1 MLALAHS
8 QALVGID
15 GHPVE
20 VEADVASS
28 NTASFTIVG
37 LPDQGVRE
45 ARERVRSGIHAS
57 GFDFPYDRVTV
68 NLAPGSLRKLGAR
81 HDLAIAASL
90 LGATGQLPKARV
102 ARALL
107 LGELAL
113 DGRVRPVPG
122 ALLAAETARQT
133 GLETVICALSTARE
147 AALVSEVQVIGV
159 ETLVEAALWLRG
171 ELVLDVAEPAESSVG
186 WDGLELADVRGQ
198 PLARR
203 ALELAAVGGHSLLFV
218 GPPGVGKTMLARRLT
233 SILPDLDRHRAL
245 AVTRIH
251 SAAGLLTPGGGISLR
266 PPFRAPH
273 HGASAAAL
281 AGGGAGPQPGEV
293 TLAHGGVLFL
303 DELSEFTRP
312 ALEALR
318 QPLEDGEVTI
328 ARVAGRAR
336 FPADVQLVAAT
347 NPCPCGGL
355 GGCRC
360 TRERLERYRA
370 RLSGP
375 LVDRIDLVVRV
386 DPPDPEVLTSDR
398 PEASAVVRERV
409 LQAVAHATRR
419 GQTARNA
426 RLELAELET
435 LGIVADARRIVETAA
450 RARSISAR
458 GQVRLLRLA
467 RSAADLEGAEQI
479 ERSHVAE
486 ALSLHPRGGAL

>member
-20 VEADVASS
+20 VEADVTTA
-28 NTASFTIVG
+28 THASFTIVG

-45 ARERVRSGIHAS
+45 ARERVRSGIIAAS
-57 GFDFPYDRVTV
+57 FRFPYERVTV

-81 HDLAIAASL
+81 HDLAIAVAL
-90 LGATGQLPKARV
+90 LAATGQLPKHRV
-102 ARALL
+102 ERVLL

-122 ALLAAETARQT
+122 ALLAAETARR
-133 GLETVICALSTARE
+133 GGIETVICARASARE
-147 AALVSEVQVIGV
+147 AALVPQIAAIGV
-159 ETLVEAALWLRG
+159 DHLLDAALWLRG
-171 ELVLDVAEPAESSVG
+171 ELMLDAAEPAESAHE
-186 WDGLELADVRGQ
+186 DEGLELADVRGQ
-198 PLARR
+198 PLGRR
-203 ALELAAVGGHSLLFV
+203 ALELAAVGGHSLLLV
-218 GPPGVGKTMLARRLT
+218 GPPGVGKTMLARRLVPL
-233 SILPDLDRHRAL
+233 LPDLDGPRAL

-251 SAAGLLTPGGGISLR
+251 SAAGLLQAGAGISLR

-281 AGGGAGPQPGEV
+281 TGGGVGPQPGEV

-328 ARVAGRAR
+328 ARVTGRAR
-336 FPADVQLVAAT
+336 FPAAVQLVAAT

-360 TRERLERYRA
+360 TTERLERYRA

-386 DPPDPEVLTSDR
+386 DPPDPEVLTHDR
-398 PEASAVVRERV
+398 PETTAIVRERV
-409 LQAVAHATRR
+409 LAARAHQGLRD
-419 GQTARNA
+419 QTCDNG
-426 RLELAELET
+426 RLELGQLELHGIAE
-435 LGIVADARRIVETAA
+435 DARRLVEQAA
-450 RARSISAR
+450 SARTISAR

-467 RSAADLEGAEQI
+467 RSAADLDGAGAI
-479 ERSHVAE
+479 GRTHVAE
-486 ALSLHPRGGAL
+486 ALSLHPRGDGL